1 MLELLAP
8 AGNLD
13 AVIAAVQNGA
23 DAVYMG
29 FGDGFNARRSADNF
43 TRESFA
49 KAVRYCHIRGCKVYV
64 TLNTLVGDREME
76 AAAALAVLDR
86 DFHPGVPE
94 FGHARRDLRG
104 AVHPTG
110 GGVRALCCRHKNA
123 FFLVAFAEPAPAL
136 LCFSA
141 GWV

>member
-49 KAVRYCHIRGCKVYV
+49 R
-64 TLNTLVGDREME
+64 
-76 AAAALAVLDR
+76 
-86 DFHPGVPE
+86 
-94 FGHARRDLRG
+94 ARR
-104 AVHPTG
+104 
-110 GGVRALCCRHKNA
+110 
-123 FFLVAFAEPAPAL
+123 
-136 LCFSA
+136 
-141 GWV
+141 

>member
-64 TLNTLVGDREME
+64 TLNTLVGDREMGPPP
-76 AAAALAVLDR
+76 R
-86 DFHPGVPE
+86 SRSRRRTPE
-94 FGHARRDLRG
+94 RTRSSFRIWGLRACCAMLCRISRCTRARR
-104 AVHPTG
+104 
-110 GGVRALCCRHKNA
+110 
-123 FFLVAFAEPAPAL
+123 
-136 LCFSA
+136 
-141 GWV
+141 

>member
-76 AAAALAVLDR
+76 AAAALPYGL
-86 DFHPGVPE
+86 VPFLYQIK
-94 FGHARRDLRG
+94 FGS
-104 AVHPTG
+104 
-110 GGVRALCCRHKNA
+110 AL
-123 FFLVAFAEPAPAL
+123 FFVCVIENGKAIRSPA
-136 LCFSA
+136 
-141 GWV
+141 

>member
-76 AAAALAVLDR
+76 AAAALQVKLEA
-86 DFHPGVPE
+86 E
-94 FGHARRDLRG
+94 
-104 AVHPTG
+104 VHIGSTWYDAKG
-110 GGVRALCCRHKNA
+110 
-123 FFLVAFAEPAPAL
+123 
-136 LCFSA
+136 
-141 GWV
+141 

>member
-43 TRESFA
+43 TQESFA

-64 TLNTLVGDREME
+64 TLNTLVGDREMD
-76 AAAALAVLDR
+76 AAAALAQQAVRL
-86 DFHPGVPE
+86 GVDAVIFLPLAPQRALHGGILRLRQHGPDAAAAH
-94 FGHARRDLRG
+94 FRDLPDG
-104 AVHPTG
+104 AEHFDLILHALSP
-110 GGVRALCCRHKNA
+110 RA
-123 FFLVAFAEPAPAL
+123 
-136 LCFSA
+136 
-141 GWV
+141 

>member
-64 TLNTLVGDREME
+64 TLNTLVGDRETPPP
-76 AAAALAVLDR
+76 R
-86 DFHPGVPE
+86 SRSRRRTPGRTRSLCRIWASRACCAPPCRT
-94 FGHARRDLRG
+94 FRCTPARR
-104 AVHPTG
+104 
-110 GGVRALCCRHKNA
+110 
-123 FFLVAFAEPAPAL
+123 
-136 LCFSA
+136 
-141 GWV
+141 

>member
-43 TRESFA
+43 TQESFA

-64 TLNTLVGDREME
+64 TLNTLVGDREMDT
-76 AAAALAVLDR
+76 AAALAQAMSRRNFLLDLFSIYR
-86 DFHPGVPE
+86 ICFVFKLNNIPHSHHNVK
-94 FGHARRDLRG
+94 AG
-104 AVHPTG
+104 ALTPQMG
-110 GGVRALCCRHKNA
+110 AL
-123 FFLVAFAEPAPAL
+123 PP
-136 LCFSA
+136 
-141 GWV
+141 

>member
-64 TLNTLVGDREME
+64 TLIVLIIELIRQTSGFCHFILSFVHTGTFSVFSMGLT
-76 AAAALAVLDR
+76 AATAYQ
-86 DFHPGVPE
+86 P
-94 FGHARRDLRG
+94 
-104 AVHPTG
+104 
-110 GGVRALCCRHKNA
+110 VRNFMSIL
-123 FFLVAFAEPAPAL
+123 
-136 LCFSA
+136 
-141 GWV
+141 

>member
-49 KAVRYCHIRGCKVYV
+49 KAVRYCR
-64 TLNTLVGDREME
+64 T
-76 AAAALAVLDR
+76 
-86 DFHPGVPE
+86 PGRTRSLCRIWASRACCAPLCRT
-94 FGHARRDLRG
+94 FRCTPARR
-104 AVHPTG
+104 
-110 GGVRALCCRHKNA
+110 
-123 FFLVAFAEPAPAL
+123 
-136 LCFSA
+136 
-141 GWV
+141 

>member
-43 TRESFA
+43 TQESFA
-49 KAVRYCHIRGCKVYV
+49 KAVRYCHIRGCNINVDH
-64 TLNTLVGDREME
+64 ND
-76 AAAALAVLDR
+76 
-86 DFHPGVPE
+86 
-94 FGHARRDLRG
+94 
-104 AVHPTG
+104 
-110 GGVRALCCRHKNA
+110 CI
-123 FFLVAFAEPAPAL
+123 
-136 LCFSA
+136 
-141 GWV
+141 